1 MALAIA
7 RAMDIAPAKTEQ
19 PFRGVFVSVIVPT
32 YNRAFVLPYL
42 MGSLARQIY
51 PADLMELVIVDN
63 SSSDDTE
70 TVVREWSRRVPFQ
83 VRFYRKE
90 NRGPAASRNFGA
102 ARAVGE
108 ILAFTDSDCVPA
120 ADWLR
125 NGVRAFADGTGIVCA
140 PFLPAER
147 PGDSLLVAQQDAIT
161 RDRGCYP
168 TANLFVRRADFQAVD
183 GFDESFGMY
192 PWGELYAGEDTD
204 LAWRIRRRGV
214 RAVFTS
220 DAVVWHLAT
229 PASLGR
235 LLLRPLVAQIIPALV
250 GSIPELREMYLWR
263 RYFNDKVHLY
273 FHLAWLG
280 ALAASLARM
289 PVLGLLALPWVGHQV
304 RRVLVPSLRSH
315 GLRRGTLR
323 FLLLLY
329 RQVACAL
336 VMVGASIRYRRVV
349 L

>member
-1 MALAIA
+1 MAAELARHEYELA
-7 RAMDIAPAKTEQ
+7 TAVPE
-19 PFRGVFVSVIVPT
+19 GVATTFVSVIIPT
-32 YNRAFVLPYL
+32 HNRAFVLPYL
-42 MGSLARQIY
+42 LDALAGQVY
-51 PADLMELVIVDN
+51 PAARMEAIIVDN

-70 TVVREWSRRVPFQ
+70 KLVREWSRRLPFP
-83 VRFYRKE
+83 VRFYCKE

-102 ARAVGE
+102 ARAAGD

-120 ADWLR
+120 PDWIR
-125 NGVRAFADGTGIVCA
+125 NGIRAFGAGIGIVCA

-147 PGDSLLVAQQDAIT
+147 PGDSLLVAQQDAVT

-168 TANLFVRRADFQAVD
+168 TANLFVRRLDFEAVN
-183 GFDESFGMY
+183 GFDERYGMY
-192 PWGELYAGEDTD
+192 PWGELFAGEDTD
-204 LAWRIRRRGV
+204 LAWRIKRRGV
-214 RAVFTS
+214 RAVFAP

-235 LLLRPLVAQIIPALV
+235 LLLRPLVAQIIPALL

-263 RYFNDKVHLY
+263 RYFNDKLHLY
-273 FHLAWLG
+273 FHVAWLAVLVA
-280 ALAASLARM
+280 ALTKTWPIAL
-289 PVLGLLALPWVGHQV
+289 LGVPWVGHLL
-304 RRVLVPSLRSH
+304 RRVLVPSVRSY
-315 GLRRGTLR
+315 GPRRGTLR

-329 RQVACAL
+329 RQVACAI